1 MRVRYRA
8 LALADLE
15 NISGYLEPR
24 SPTGARNV
32 LRALHEAIEQI
43 QRHPH
48 SAMETSIPGIRVRIN
63 GRYRYKI
70 FYSVAEDGAIEIIH
84 IRHAAR
90 RPWGGTGG

>member
-1 MRVRYRA
+1 MSVRYRA

-15 NISGYLEPR
+15 NIAGYLGPR

-32 LRALHEAIEQI
+32 LRALHEAIAQI
-43 QRHPH
+43 ERYPQ
-48 SAMETSIPGIRVRIN
+48 SAIETSFPGIRVRII

-70 FYSVAEDGAIEIIH
+70 FYFVAGDGAIEIIH

-90 RPWGGTGG
+90 RPWAGADG

>member
-15 NISGYLEPR
+15 SIFQYLNER
-24 SPTGARNV
+24 SPTGAQHV
-32 LRALHEAIEQI
+32 LQALHNAINDISE
-43 QRHPH
+43 HPF
-48 SAMETSIPGIRVRIN
+48 AAPQTSDPTLRVKIL

-70 FYSVAEDGAIEIIH
+70 FYSVADHTIEIIH

-90 RPWGGTGG
+90 RPWIAE